1 MRSDDLIKGAAIGVG
16 LALLVPVAVAALAPV
31 LKPLARSALRTGVMA
46 YEKGRETLEELGETL
61 EDVKAEVEDELAG
74 QHTTTAD
81 ISDTDEQAAEPS
93 NPDPLH

>member
-74 QHTTTAD
+74 QHATTAD
-81 ISDTDEQAAEPS
+81 MGDMDEQPAES
-93 NPDPLH
+93 ANTDPLH